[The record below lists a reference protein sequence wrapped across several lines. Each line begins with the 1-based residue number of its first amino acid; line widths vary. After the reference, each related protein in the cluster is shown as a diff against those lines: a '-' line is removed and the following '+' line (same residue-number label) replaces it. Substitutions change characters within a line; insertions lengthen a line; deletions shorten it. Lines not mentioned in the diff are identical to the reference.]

1 MSLSSMLSRRATSS
15 LATARLSIQMRHPI
29 TKAALSLSRPTP
41 IEASGCRRNL
51 HTTPTL
57 RDRSFTNLL
66 ADDNPPPVQV
76 SSISDAGI
84 QLVDGLVLPGPCIFL
99 EGKVFLWDVP
109 ETKAWSKVK
118 EERWRVWE
126 KGLFEIFEVVVPR
139 PEILLLGTGK
149 TLVQPPPFLREYLTT
164 LGIQLEV
171 LDTRNA
177 CSTYNLLSEEGRRV
191 AAALLPFTPYVWPKT
206 TMTAH
211 ATELS

>member
-1 MSLSSMLSRRATSS
+1 MSLSSIISRRATSS

-29 TKAALSLSRPTP
+29 TKAALSLSRPIP

-57 RDRSFTNLL
+57 RDRSFTNFL

-118 EERWRVWE
+118 EERWRAWG

-139 PEILLLGTGK
+139 PGM
-149 TLVQPPPFLREYLTT
+149 
-164 LGIQLEV
+164 
-171 LDTRNA
+171 RNY
-177 CSTYNLLSEEGRRV
+177 YN
-191 AAALLPFTPYVWPKT
+191 A
-206 TMTAH
+206 
-211 ATELS
+211 